1 MKKWPGNEKMIF
13 FIFQTKSISTI
24 FFPSQTLKLS
34 LEQKNPF
41 GGSKPM
47 KVTVKPDSKLFKQQQ
62 RQQAVKNVHSE
73 FLASVQAQNRLQQLA
88 QTAVQRNPAQQQQ
101 SKKPDMAKFFSGDF

>member
-1 MKKWPGNEKMIF
+1 MKKLF
-13 FIFQTKSISTI
+13 FHFSIKFNFHH

-88 QTAVQRNPAQQQQ
+88 QSAVQRNPTAQQQQ